1 MGCSDDTFSIFV
13 QVVAPFKI
21 PTVSF
26 PHVEKSATS
35 RLHVEV
41 TTMRTAA
48 KTHRPFDSFEG
59 VRGAAPAAHSDASG
73 DTRGTASDFVGAA
86 ASDSA
91 GATASNFAG
100 AEVSDLSD
108 IDIKKV
114 REAAHL
120 RISTAA
126 PDSSDSKKRIA
137 ARGVRGLRRAVDQL
151 RINVHEVGNFGGAG
165 SNGSSLY
172 GSAGSS
178 LYQNRIS
185 A

>member
-1 MGCSDDTFSIFV
+1 
-13 QVVAPFKI
+13 
-21 PTVSF
+21 
-26 PHVEKSATS
+26 
-35 RLHVEV
+35 
-41 TTMRTAA
+41 MRTAA

-59 VRGAAPAAHSDASG
+59 VRDTAPAARSDASG
-73 DTRGTASDFVGAA
+73 GARATASDFVGAA
-86 ASDSA
+86 ASNSA
-91 GATASNFAG
+91 GATASDSVRAT
-100 AEVSDLSD
+100 ASDLSD
-108 IDIKKV
+108 IDIKEV

-120 RISTAA
+120 RISTSA

-165 SNGSSLY
+165 ANGSGLY
-172 GSAGSS
+172 GSAGSN